1 MIFFLL
7 IFIDVNIGQIL
18 QLIDENITRNMN
30 LLKTRNIKV
39 MELDF
44 KAEKWSPK
52 LESHLKH
59 VDYVFAADGN
69 FHT

>member
-1 MIFFLL
+1 
-7 IFIDVNIGQIL
+7 
-18 QLIDENITRNMN
+18 MN

-52 LESHLKH
+52 LETAIKH
-59 VDYVFAADGN
+59 ADYVFAADGK
-69 FHT
+69 